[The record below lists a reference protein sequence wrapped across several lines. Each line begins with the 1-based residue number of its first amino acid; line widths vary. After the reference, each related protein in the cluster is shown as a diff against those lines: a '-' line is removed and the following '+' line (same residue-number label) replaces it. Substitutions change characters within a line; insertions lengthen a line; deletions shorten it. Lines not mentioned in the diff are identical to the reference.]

1 MRLQDIFR
9 GGDMEVLVDRG
20 AGIDVHKDS
29 VTICVM
35 TTEGRKVGKTLMK
48 FTTFHDDLEAMR
60 DWLLE
65 MKVTHVAME
74 STGEYWK
81 PVYEMLEGLFELIV
95 ANAQHVKNVPGRKT
109 DPQDAEWLARLLRH
123 GLLQASFVPPAP
135 IRDLRDLTRLRR
147 KTIEMGARV
156 ENRAQKVLEAAGIK
170 LGSVVTDVFGVT
182 GRAILGKLA
191 AHETDPAVLAELA
204 KGSLKSK
211 KPQIIRALQGSFTL
225 HDASLLK
232 HQLILHEQLQER
244 RTAIESQLAD
254 EVKPYEILISRLDEI
269 PGINRDAAI
278 EILGE
283 IGTDMGPWATDR
295 RFAAWAGLCP
305 GNHESAGKRKNIGV
319 RKGNPFLK
327 SILVQA
333 ATAAV
338 KTKGTYYQAKF
349 LRLSKRR
356 GYKRAIV
363 AIAHRMLIAI
373 YHMIKEDKPYREL
386 GAAIFDQRSAEL
398 KTKSLVTQLEKLGYA
413 VELRTV

>member
-1 MRLQDIFR
+1 
-9 GGDMEVLVDRG
+9 MEVLVDRG

-35 TTEGRKVGKTLMK
+35 TTEGRKVVKTLMK

-60 DWLLE
+60 DWLVE

-109 DPQDAEWLARLLRH
+109 DPQDAAWLARLLRH

-191 AHETDPAVLAELA
+191 DHKTDPAVLAELA
-204 KGSLKSK
+204 RGSLKSK
-211 KPQIIRALQGSFTL
+211 KPQIIRALQGSFTR

-232 HQLILHEQLQER
+232 HQLILHEHLQER

-254 EVKPYEILISRLDEI
+254 EVNPYEPLISRLDEI

-283 IGTDMGPWATDR
+283 IGADMRPWATDR

-327 SILVQA
+327 SILVQV

-356 GYKRAIV
+356 GYKRAII

-373 YHMIKEDKPYREL
+373 YHMIRNDKPYQEL
-386 GAAIFDQRSAEL
+386 GAAIFDQRSAES
-398 KTKSLVTQLEKLGYA
+398 KKQSLVKQLETLGYA